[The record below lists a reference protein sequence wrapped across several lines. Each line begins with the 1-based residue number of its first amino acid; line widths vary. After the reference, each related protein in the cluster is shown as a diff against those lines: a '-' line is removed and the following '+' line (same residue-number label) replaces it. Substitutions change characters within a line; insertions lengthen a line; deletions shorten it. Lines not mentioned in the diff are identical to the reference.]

1 MGQTTN
7 YHLPYPEGGDTNYP
21 PRDIKN
27 LCDMLDIIL
36 LDLETSKAETSVTD
50 ALSNT
55 ITQLRAVA
63 DASYSNVSYAPST
76 GILTFT
82 TNSGTTKDIDLPL
95 ELLIEYGTYDSATK
109 KIILTLA
116 NGDTIEIPVG
126 DLVSDIYTKSEVNA
140 LLAQKANQADFEE
153 LQGDVEENTQNIS
166 DLDRRVNNL
175 ERTTGVRFEIER
187 KIIDANSN
195 LVTSTDW
202 TRLYDAVGMVANAT
216 HDGTEVQNDFDTAPI
231 YRDII
236 SVEED
241 DNGNILH
248 YYDEEDYDPTS
259 GNNIMTILPDMYIAR
274 YFVTKLDGIYER
286 RGVATQKFD
295 KNYNFYNGREIARY
309 EGCLE
314 NNKLRSISGKIP
326 LYNRNIN
333 QFRTYAKS
341 NGSKYGLEDIWSRFI
356 IETLY
361 LVEYA
366 SNHSQNKLGL
376 GLQTF
381 RDYACTYAESNTNR
395 ILVASNNNAIPV
407 GRTISIGTSAAW
419 NAGVAQDRIVTNVES
434 VTIDGTTY
442 TAYSFDGNPVN
453 TSVGNHIWVSANKT
467 GECDSLGMKS
477 GCLVNDGNHSVI
489 YRGIENPFGN
499 MWEWIDGINLQAGN
513 GTFVCRDY
521 TKYASDK
528 FNDGY
533 TSIGYTKFAGEGWA
547 KQMGYDENNPEIALP
562 IAVGASDSTGYC
574 DYYYNQNHT
583 SNRVARVGG
592 GFSLGTPVRFLLL
605 ELRQWLYR
613 CALERWRSSS

>member
-50 ALSNT
+50 ALSTT
-55 ITQLRAVA
+55 ITHLRAVA
-63 DASYSNVSYAPST
+63 DTSYSDVTYVPST

-126 DLVSDIYTKSEVNA
+126 DLISDIYTKSEVNA
-140 LLAQKANQADFEE
+140 LLIQKANQADFKE
-153 LQGDVEENTQNIS
+153 LQNDVKENTQNIS
-166 DLDRRVNNL
+166 SLDKRINNL
-175 ERTTGVRFEIER
+175 ERTTGIRFEVER
-187 KIIDANSN
+187 KIIDANGN
-195 LVTSTDW
+195 IVTATEW

-216 HDGTEVQNDFDTAPI
+216 KDGSEVQNDFDNAPI

-259 GNNIMTILPDMYIAR
+259 GNNIMTIFPDMYLAR
-274 YFVTKLDGIYER
+274 YYVTKLDGVYER
-286 RGVATQKFD
+286 RGVASQKFS
-295 KNYNFYNGREIARY
+295 KEYNLYPGRECARY

-314 NNKLRSISGKIP
+314 NNKLRSISGRIP
-326 LYNRNIN
+326 LYNKNIN
-333 QFRTYAKS
+333 QFRTYAKA
-341 NGSKYGLEDIWSRFI
+341 NGSNYGLEDIWTRFV

-366 SNHSQNKLGL
+366 NNNCQNTLGKGINNL
-376 GLQTF
+376 RQL
-381 RDYACTYAESNTNR
+381 RPLINENNTNR
-395 ILVASNNNAIPV
+395 VIVNNDSLLYV
-407 GRTISIGTSAAW
+407 GKAISIGTNAIW
-419 NAGVAQDRIVTNVES
+419 NVGVCADRIITNIQSYSENGISGIEVT
-434 VTIDGTTY
+434 
-442 TAYSFDGNPVN
+442 FDGNPVN
-453 TSVGNHIWVSANKT
+453 VVTTNMVWTSPQRT
-467 GECDSLGMKS
+467 GDCDALGMKS
-477 GCLVNDGNHSVI
+477 GCIANDNEHSVI

-499 MWEWIDGINLQAGN
+499 MWEWVDGINLQAGN
-513 GTFVCRDY
+513 GTFICRDY

-533 TSIGYTKFAGEGWA
+533 TSIGYTKYAGEGWA

-562 IAVGASDSTGYC
+562 IAVGANDSTGYC
-574 DYYYNQNHT
+574 D
-583 SNRVARVGG
+583 
-592 GFSLGTPVRFLLL
+592 
-605 ELRQWLYR
+605 
-613 CALERWRSSS
+613 

>member
-50 ALSNT
+50 ALSTT
-55 ITQLRAVA
+55 ITHLRAVA
-63 DASYSNVSYAPST
+63 DTSYSDVTYVPST

-126 DLVSDIYTKSEVNA
+126 DLISDIYTKSEVNA
-140 LLAQKANQADFEE
+140 LLIQKANQADFKE
-153 LQGDVEENTQNIS
+153 LQNDVKENTQNIS
-166 DLDRRVNNL
+166 SLDKRINNL
-175 ERTTGVRFEIER
+175 ERTTGIRFEVER
-187 KIIDANSN
+187 KIIDANGN
-195 LVTSTDW
+195 IVTATEW

-216 HDGTEVQNDFDTAPI
+216 KDGSEVQNDFDNAPI

-259 GNNIMTILPDMYIAR
+259 GNNIMTIFPDMYLAR
-274 YFVTKLDGIYER
+274 YYVTKLDGVYER
-286 RGVATQKFD
+286 RGVASQKFS
-295 KNYNFYNGREIARY
+295 KEYNLYPGRECARY

-314 NNKLRSISGKIP
+314 NNKLRSISGRIP
-326 LYNRNIN
+326 LYNKNIN
-333 QFRTYAKS
+333 QFRTYAKA
-341 NGSKYGLEDIWSRFI
+341 NGSNYGLEDIWTRFV

-366 SNHSQNKLGL
+366 NNNCQNTLGKGINNL
-376 GLQTF
+376 RQL
-381 RDYACTYAESNTNR
+381 RPLINENNTNR
-395 ILVASNNNAIPV
+395 VIVNNDSLLYV
-407 GRTISIGTSAAW
+407 GKAISIGTNAIW
-419 NAGVAQDRIVTNVES
+419 NVGVCADRIITNIQSYSENGISGIEVT
-434 VTIDGTTY
+434 
-442 TAYSFDGNPVN
+442 FDGNPVN
-453 TSVGNHIWVSANKT
+453 VVTTNMVWTSPQRT
-467 GECDSLGMKS
+467 GDCDALGMKS
-477 GCLVNDGNHSVI
+477 GCIANDNEHSVI

-499 MWEWIDGINLQAGN
+499 MWEWVDGINLQAGN
-513 GTFVCRDY
+513 GTFICRDY

-533 TSIGYTKFAGEGWA
+533 TSIGYTKYAGEGWA

-562 IAVGASDSTGYC
+562 IAVGANDSTGYC
-574 DYYYNQNHT
+574 DYYYNNNHT
-583 SNRVARVGG
+583 SNRVALVGG
-592 GFSLGTPVRFLLL
+592 SFSNGARVRFLLL
-605 ELRQWLYR
+605 
-613 CALERWRSSS
+613 ALQR